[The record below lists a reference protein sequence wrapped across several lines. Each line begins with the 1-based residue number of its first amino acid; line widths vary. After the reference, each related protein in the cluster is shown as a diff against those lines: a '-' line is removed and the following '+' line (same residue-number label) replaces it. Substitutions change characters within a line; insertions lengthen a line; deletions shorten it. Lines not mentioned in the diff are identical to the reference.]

1 MATLI
6 DFTTA
11 YAGGPGFYSGTGST
25 QLVPYVFPVALN
37 GRPYQLDIKSNAFSR
52 QFDDRVRS
60 SVDQST
66 EPGEAAINTQGL
78 WRRSQSSWHF
88 GAGQEYSDTADS
100 ELFRFK
106 NSKGVYVW
114 DRGQCSLL
122 PDTTLASASANSN
135 LYMATAS
142 DRLYSADDQ
151 ALKFTTDFVAF
162 TTVTSTAASAIYS
175 LASDGFN
182 VFYSYA
188 NGDID
193 QTNAG
198 ISTSSAYITGIEAGY
213 LAYVRG
219 RFMVAGQ
226 GADKRKI
233 WNITT
238 APGSSANNPTA
249 LFTHPNSDFNWVG
262 FAGGQNNIYCAGY
275 AGNKSLIYKT
285 TIKPDGTALDI
296 PTVAG
301 ELPLGEVIQAID
313 AYLGFI
319 VIGLQNG
326 LRFCSSDSDGNLVIG
341 PLIETGSPVTA
352 FSAIGKFIY
361 FAYTNFDTVSTGIGR
376 LDVSTQITT
385 NQPVY
390 ASDLMATGQGAIV
403 DIHEF
408 DGKPVFTV
416 AGLGAYRQHATDLVA
431 SGFLDSGI
439 YRWGVPDSKFIP
451 KWDLRTKPLKGS
463 ISVSVTADGGSVRDV
478 GTQSLLGSLESTFNG
493 YEDRVFEAEARI
505 VFTRSATN
513 PAEGPTLTRWLGR
526 AYAAP
531 LRSQLFSVPLLL
543 HHRMN
548 LRGKEYFFDVDDEL
562 TRLRDLVENPR
573 VVSYQENVESFSVV
587 VEDVRWQPVD
597 ARNAHN
603 EWDWEGTCTVIMRSV
618 R

>member
-1 MATLI
+1 VATLI

-11 YAGGPGFYSGTGST
+11 YKGGPAFYAGTGST

-37 GRPYQLDIKSNAFSR
+37 GRAYQIDLKSGAFSR
-52 QFDDRVRS
+52 QFDDRTRS

-78 WRRSQSSWHF
+78 WRRSQSSWHY
-88 GAGQEYSDTADS
+88 GAGQTYSDTADA
-100 ELFRFK
+100 EQYRFK
-106 NSKGVYVW
+106 SSKGVNVW
-114 DRGQCSLL
+114 ERGKCSLL
-122 PDTTLASASANSN
+122 PDTTLAYASANSN

-142 DRLYSADDQ
+142 DRLYGADDQ
-151 ALKFTTDFVAF
+151 ALKYTTDFVAF
-162 TTVTSTAASAIYS
+162 TTVTGTAASAIYS

-182 VFYSYA
+182 VFFSYA

-198 ISTSSAYITGIEAGY
+198 VSTSSAYITGIEAGHM
-213 LAYVRG
+213 AYVRG
-219 RFMVAGQ
+219 RLMVAGQ
-226 GADKRKI
+226 GADKHKI

-285 TIKPDGTALDI
+285 TIKADGTALDI

-301 ELPLGEVIQAID
+301 ELPLGEVVQAID

-341 PLIETGSPVTA
+341 PLIETGSAVTA
-352 FSAIGKFIY
+352 FTSIGKFVY
-361 FAYTNFDTVSTGIGR
+361 FAWANYDSTSTGIGR
-376 LDVSTQITT
+376 MDISTQVSA

-408 DGKPVFTV
+408 AGAPVFTV
-416 AGLGAYRQHATDLVA
+416 SGLGAYRQHSTNLVE
-431 SGFLDSGI
+431 SGYLQSGI

-451 KWDLRTKPLKGS
+451 KWDLRTEPLKGT
-463 ISVSVTADGGSVRDV
+463 VAVAVTADSGASRDV
-478 GTQSLLGSLESTFNG
+478 GTQTTLGSLESTFNG
-493 YEDRVFEAEARI
+493 YEDRVFEAEAKLTL
-505 VFTRSATN
+505 TRSASN
-513 PAEGPTLTRWLGR
+513 AAEGPTVTRWLAR

-548 LRGKEYFFDVDDEL
+548 VRGREYFFDVDDEL
-562 TRLRDLVENPR
+562 ARLRDLVENPR
-573 VVSYQENVESFSVV
+573 VVAYQENLESFSVV

-597 ARNAHN
+597 SGRTYN